1 MLKDNLGC
9 RERIAK
15 GPAGAVDDGKKKGKK
30 GGKGGKGAAAEIL
43 DGTNIKANMYILYNK
58 DKLSISN
65 TFEREIQRYSTE
77 DRLLRTERKSWLRG
91 IRRDS
96 ERK

>member
-1 MLKDNLGC
+1 MCQLWKLPGSKGNLGC

-43 DGTNIKANMYILYNK
+43 DGTNIKANMDLLFNK
-58 DKLSISN
+58 DKLSIYNISR
-65 TFEREIQRYSTE
+65 ERYRDTE
-77 DRLLRTERKSWLRG
+77 DC
-91 IRRDS
+91 
-96 ERK
+96 